1 MTGKAD
7 LRIGDVA
14 RLAGVSPDTIRH
26 YERRGLLRRIGRTES
41 GYRIYAEED
50 VRRVLLVRQALALG
64 FHLRELQEILQYRD
78 AGRLPCRK
86 VRETAT
92 GKLAA
97 IDQQIQ
103 QLKKLREQLR
113 AVVAD
118 WDERLS
124 QTGDTKPAHL
134 LESLTNSRRTK

>member
-1 MTGKAD
+1 
-7 LRIGDVA
+7 VA

-41 GYRIYAEED
+41 GYRMYNDED
-50 VRRVLLVRQALALG
+50 VRRVLLVRHALALG
-64 FHLRELQEILQYRD
+64 FHLRELQEILQCRD
-78 AGRLPCRK
+78 RGRLPCRQ

-92 GKLAA
+92 GRLAA
-97 IDQQIQ
+97 IDQQIH

-118 WDERLS
+118 WDQRLS
-124 QTGDTKPAHL
+124 QSGDGKPAHL
-134 LESLTNSRRTK
+134 LESLASRSTK